1 MVRSE
6 KQLNIDARK
15 EMRDT
20 MTNFINNTKTH
31 CGSQSARSNKD
42 IRVVPNKAIPGF
54 SRLQQLQDGF
64 MNQKQLRDII
74 DIATKGQH
82 KFD

>member
-1 MVRSE
+1 M
-6 KQLNIDARK
+6 NIDAGK

-31 CGSQSARSNKD
+31 CGSQSTRSKKD
-42 IRVVPNKAIPGF
+42 IRIVPNKPIPGF
-54 SRLQQLQDGF
+54 SRLQQLQESF
-64 MNQKQLRDII
+64 MNQKQFGDII
-74 DIATKGQH
+74 DIATKGQT

>member
-6 KQLNIDARK
+6 KELNINARK

-20 MTNFINNTKTH
+20 MTNFINNTKLH
-31 CGSQSARSNKD
+31 YGSQSTRSNKD
-42 IRVVPNKAIPGF
+42 IRMVPNKAIPGF
-54 SRLQQLQDGF
+54 SRLKQLQDGL
-64 MNQKQLRDII
+64 MNQKQFGDII
-74 DIATKGQH
+74 DIAIKGQH